1 MNEDGW
7 VSFVLVEVEVVVA
20 TGSEKDDETSGG
32 GLIVLGSV
40 ETWVSVYVVV
50 VVVVDVDDARASR
63 DFESTKGRVSIE
75 NARASSSA

>member
-1 MNEDGW
+1 MYEVGW
-7 VSFVLVEVEVVVA
+7 VSFVLVLVLVVLVA

-50 VVVVDVDDARASR
+50 VDVDDARASR